1 MKDLSDY
8 RKSYEKDE
16 LLENLIPEDPI
27 NLFHHWFSMAENH
40 DMISEANAMTISTIG
55 IDGFPKARVVLLK
68 KYNEEGFIF
77 FTNYNSE
84 KGKAIA
90 NNPNVCLSFFWH
102 TLEKQVIIKGIAHK
116 VANNISDNYF
126 ASRPTGSQLGAMVSP
141 QSSVIPD
148 RAFLEENLK
157 KLEKS
162 LENKE
167 IKRPEN
173 WGGYLVNPHQVEF
186 WQGRPNRLHDRI
198 RYTLQED
205 FSWKIERLAP

>member
-8 RKSYEKDE
+8 RKSYEKYQ

-27 NLFHHWFSMAENH
+27 NLFHQWFCMAENN
-40 DMISEANAMTISTIG
+40 DYISEANAMTISTIG

-77 FTNYNSE
+77 YTNYDSE
-84 KGKAIA
+84 KGKSIA

-102 TLEKQVIIKGIAHK
+102 NIEKQVIIKGIAQK
-116 VANNISDNYF
+116 TDANVSDNYF
-126 ASRPTGSQLGAMVSP
+126 ASRPIGSQIGAIVSP
-141 QSSVIPD
+141 QSSVIPN
-148 RAFLEENLK
+148 REFLENNLK

-162 LENKE
+162 LENQE
-167 IKRPEN
+167 INRPQN
-173 WGGYLVNPHQVEF
+173 WGGFLVKPIQVEF

-198 RYTLQED
+198 RYTLQNN